1 MIPTQTY
8 IDKKN
13 DLAFHSQIE
22 KTHPFF
28 YKNWQVF
35 YKIDKD
41 LLKKYYNFLL
51 KDSTI
56 ITDLSLLFPT
66 TDQIYIK
73 PKTNFILLPFQLPTT
88 RQITRKAIQPATYEW
103 LKSIDYSNLTF
114 RERIEP
120 TDMSPHIRVY
130 QAVRMNTTRCI
141 KRVHQYTLL
150 EIPNIDDMK
159 NSYMLHDTQYR
170 SKRTLKSISKLLDSK
185 LQLPPADEF
194 DKLIS
199 VWMNIK
205 SIPFNKI
212 QFSRRHIMSAMKTL
226 TISSDI

>member
-1 MIPTQTY
+1 MRNKTELTTQQEFE
-8 IDKKN
+8 
-13 DLAFHSQIE
+13 L
-22 KTHPFF
+22 
-28 YKNWQVF
+28 V
-35 YKIDKD
+35 
-41 LLKKYYNFLL
+41 LKKCR
-51 KDSTI
+51 
-56 ITDLSLLFPT
+56 DLFEKKMHDYGSAWRIMRPISV

-88 RQITRKAIQPATYEW
+88 RQITRQTIQPATYEW

-199 VWMNIK
+199 V
-205 SIPFNKI
+205 
-212 QFSRRHIMSAMKTL
+212 
-226 TISSDI
+226 